1 MAETDRTD
9 TIEWGATAAERQGW
23 LGRLTVAPPSDEAPA
38 PPRRR
43 LRVNYI
49 ALGFAIV
56 GFLGVLAS
64 QYLPWMHLDF
74 SSLDGAQSLTQR
86 EYDLPVGG
94 VSTWQNVAYG
104 VSLPLVFG
112 TIAALLIAGD
122 AIRLPLAAAG
132 LGLLAGQLTLLVG
145 MARAIQQG
153 AGLASISEMTAIP
166 RDIASLGPGYTV
178 AVAASGL
185 LIVAVLIGG
194 RTPRP
199 ARVKQEPTDAAE
211 EESMDLVVSA
221 LPESTYRGDIHS
233 DPASTHG

>member
-9 TIEWGATAAERQGW
+9 TIEWGATVAERQGW
-23 LGRLTVAPPSDEAPA
+23 LGRLTATPPRDEAPA
-38 PPRRR
+38 PRRRR
-43 LRVNYI
+43 LRVNYL
-49 ALGFAIV
+49 ALGFAVV

-74 SSLDGAQSLTQR
+74 SSLDGASSLTQR

-104 VSLPLVFG
+104 VSLPLVFA

-132 LGLLAGQLTLLVG
+132 IGLLAGQLTLLVG

-153 AGLASISEMTAIP
+153 AGLASISELTAVP

-178 AVAASGL
+178 AVAAAGL
-185 LIVAVLIGG
+185 LIVAVLIAG
-194 RTPRP
+194 RAPRP
-199 ARVKQEPTDAAE
+199 ARVKDEPTDAAE
-211 EESMDLVVSA
+211 EEEMDLVVTA
-221 LPESTYRGDIHS
+221 LPESAYRGDIHS